1 MRRSPSIV
9 PGIDRDVY
17 LVLDDF
23 GRLGS
28 AWRETD
34 VEDTDYARVIRRLL
48 EGQYNSPVR
57 VIGFNV
63 AEGWVRDVSEDVAQ
77 ELRQRCANEGREL
90 PESVQPF
97 VERYTWADE
106 GVQTAAATEQ

>member
-1 MRRSPSIV
+1 M
-9 PGIDRDVY
+9 
-17 LVLDDF
+17 
-23 GRLGS
+23 

-34 VEDTDYARVIRRLL
+34 IEDTDYATVIRRLL

-63 AEGWVRDVSEDVAQ
+63 AEGWVRDVSEDVAR
-77 ELRQRCANEGREL
+77 ELRQRCAQEGREL

-97 VERYTWADE
+97 VERAGAE
-106 GVQTAAATEQ
+106 GVLQLPLRRSD

>member
-1 MRRSPSIV
+1 MRPSPSIV
-9 PGIDRDVY
+9 PSTDRDVY

-23 GRLGS
+23 GGRLGL

-34 VEDTDYARVIRRLL
+34 IEDTDYATVIRRLL

-63 AEGWVRDVSEDVAQ
+63 AEGWVRDVSEDVAR
-77 ELRQRCANEGREL
+77 ELRQRCASEGREL
-90 PESVQPF
+90 PGSLERF
-97 VERYTWADE
+97 VELYESAKPVRVLRDPL
-106 GVQTAAATEQ
+106 